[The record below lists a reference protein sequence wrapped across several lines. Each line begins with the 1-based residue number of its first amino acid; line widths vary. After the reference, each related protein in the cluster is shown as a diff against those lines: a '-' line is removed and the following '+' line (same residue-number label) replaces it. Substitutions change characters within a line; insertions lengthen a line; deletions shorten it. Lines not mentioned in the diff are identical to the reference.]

1 MAKKE
6 TNDIINGISPPSLK
20 GPDRRVSPV
29 MREHFPPNQDG
40 GRIMN
45 SSHFILSPNAS
56 GESAQASERESVSKG
71 NGIDSKEM
79 GEGEQIFP
87 T

>member
-1 MAKKE
+1 
-6 TNDIINGISPPSLK
+6 
-20 GPDRRVSPV
+20 

-56 GESAQASERESVSKG
+56 GESAQASGREGESVSKG
-71 NGIDSKEM
+71 NGIDSKEK
-79 GEGEQIFP
+79 GIGEREGEQIFP